1 MNRPGRFLLR
11 VPAGLYREILTHAA
25 AELPAECCG
34 LLAGTISEGGDIG
47 LVTHRFTLVNELASP
62 TEFLSEPRSM
72 FAAVKAM
79 RAAGVDVLAVYHSHP
94 TGAPIPSR
102 RDRERNYSEGVVNLI
117 VGLATGVPEV
127 RGWWLDAASYT
138 EAQWEVTQPETPVGV
153 EPT

>member
-11 VPAGLYREILTHAA
+11 VPAGLYREVLEHAA

-34 LLAGTISEGGDIG
+34 LLAGTISQDGSVG
-47 LVTHRFTLVNELASP
+47 LVTHRFALVNELASP

-72 FAAVKAM
+72 FAAMKAM
-79 RAAGVDVLAVYHSHP
+79 RAANVEVLAVYHSHP

-102 RDRERNYSEGVVNLI
+102 RDQERNYSEGVVNLI

-127 RGWWLDAASYT
+127 RAWWLSADSYL
-138 EAQWEVTQPETPVGV
+138 EAQLEMIQPETPVGV